1 MHSAIIVDDEQF
13 VRLGLRALIDWEALG
28 FHIVG
33 EADNGE
39 DALALISQLKPD
51 LVVTDIRMPVLD
63 GLELIRR
70 TRSSLNA
77 SLGAATSFIIIS
89 GFDDFKYAQQAV
101 RHGVTDFLLKPI
113 DEDELKTALNRLN
126 DELNRE
132 KVLRSKKEQ
141 FVNGSVIESLIKGEM
156 SEAEVDH
163 WAARLGIE
171 RGAKLY
177 YMFIE
182 PNDLH
187 PWRQGGNYSFDDE
200 RIYDAVKGALG
211 SALGRTE
218 SPYVHRH
225 RNRFGIV
232 VSAADL
238 VYTGGEIA
246 RFAERLLW
254 EIEQRIDRPFYIY
267 AGQPVEG
274 LHKIGVAYRSAREA
288 LQHKYMEDGTRIIVH
303 HPSRH
308 MPAPFVHADPQLLK
322 SMLEHLEER
331 NAEELQSTIEAI
343 FEQFRTKRFV
353 PAAVKAA
360 IHQFVSGIVGILQ
373 SVEIDAMKM
382 KSAEPIIGW
391 HDLNLTPQEL
401 KRLFEA
407 FVAESAERL
416 ASRRK
421 EFAKGGV
428 QKVKA
433 FIEAN
438 YRENMSLK
446 SIAARFFMNPVY
458 LGQLFKKTYGV
469 YFNDFLLQLRVEE
482 AKRLLRKTDMRIYE
496 VAEQVGF
503 NNADYFVTQ
512 FEKLEQMTPSEYRNK
527 LL

>member
-1 MHSAIIVDDEQF
+1 MHSAILVDDEQF
-13 VRLGLRALIDWEALG
+13 VRLGLRALIDWEAIG
-28 FHIVG
+28 FHIIG
-33 EADNGE
+33 ESDNGE

-70 TRSSLNA
+70 TRSGLDAA
-77 SLGAATSFIIIS
+77 SGSATSFIIIS

-101 RHGVTDFLLKPI
+101 RHGVNDFLLKPI
-113 DEDELKTALNRLN
+113 DEEELRTALVRLS
-126 DELNRE
+126 DELNRD
-132 KVLRSKKEQ
+132 KVLRGKKEQ
-141 FVNGSVIESLIKGEM
+141 LVNGSVMESLIKGEM
-156 SEAEVDH
+156 NEAEVDH

-171 RGAKLY
+171 HGTNLY

-187 PWRQGGNYSFDDE
+187 PWRQGEYYSFDDE
-200 RIYDAVKGALG
+200 RLYEAVKEALV
-211 SALGRTE
+211 SALGRTV

-225 RNRFGIV
+225 RNRFGVV

-238 VYTGGEIA
+238 SYTGGEIG

-274 LHKIGVAYRSAREA
+274 LTKVGAAYRSAREA
-288 LQHKYMEDGTRIIVH
+288 LLHKYMEDGSRIIVH

-308 MPAPFVHADPQLLK
+308 APAPFVHADPQLLK

-331 NAEELQSTIEAI
+331 NAEQLQTTVEAM
-343 FEQFRTKRFV
+343 FEQFKTKRFV
-353 PAAVKAA
+353 PDAVKAA
-360 IHQFVSGIVGILQ
+360 IHQCVSGIVGVLQ
-373 SVEIDAMKM
+373 SVEIDAMEM
-382 KSAEPIIGW
+382 SSSEPIIGW
-391 HDLNLTPQEL
+391 HDMNLTPQEL
-401 KRLFEA
+401 KRLLQA
-407 FVAESAERL
+407 FVAESAEQL

-438 YRENMSLK
+438 YRDNMSLK

-512 FEKLEQMTPSEYRNK
+512 FEKLERMTPSEYRNK

>member
-1 MHSAIIVDDEQF
+1 MHSAILVDDEQF
-13 VRLGLRALIDWEALG
+13 VRLGLRALIDWEAAG
-28 FHIVG
+28 FHIIG

-39 DALALISQLKPD
+39 DALALIDRLKPD

-70 TRSSLNA
+70 TRAGQSTLEGS
-77 SLGAATSFIIIS
+77 ATSFIIIS

-101 RHGVTDFLLKPI
+101 RYGVSDFLLKPI
-113 DEDELKTALNRLN
+113 DEKELTSALKRLDE
-126 DELNRE
+126 ELSRD
-132 KVLRSKKEQ
+132 KVLRGKKEQ
-141 FVNGSVIESLIKGEM
+141 LVNGSVMEALIKGEM
-156 SEAEVDH
+156 SEAEVDV

-171 RGAKLY
+171 RGARLY

-187 PWRQGGNYSFDDE
+187 PWYEGDIVSFDDE
-200 RIYDAVKGALG
+200 RIVHAVKGALI
-211 SALGRTE
+211 SVLGRTE

-225 RNRFGIV
+225 RNRFGV
-232 VSAADL
+232 VISAADL
-238 VYTGGEIA
+238 AYTGGEIG

-254 EIEQRIDRPFYIY
+254 EVEQRVDRPFYIY
-267 AGQPVEG
+267 VGQQVEG
-274 LHKIGVAYRSAREA
+274 LHMVGAAYQSAREA
-288 LQHKYMEDGTRIIVH
+288 LQYKYMEDEPRIIIH
-303 HPSRH
+303 HPSKYA
-308 MPAPFVHADPQLLK
+308 PAPFVHADPQLIK

-331 NAEELQSTIEAI
+331 NAEELQQAI
-343 FEQFRTKRFV
+343 DALFEQFRAKRFV

-360 IHQFVSGIVGILQ
+360 IHQCVSGIVSVLQ
-373 SVEIDAMKM
+373 SVEVDAMEM
-382 KSAEPIIGW
+382 NSAEPIISW
-391 HDLNLTPQEL
+391 HDLNLTPSEL
-401 KRLFEA
+401 KRLFQA
-407 FVAESAERL
+407 FVAESAGQL

-421 EFAKGGV
+421 ELAKGGV

-482 AKRLLRKTDMRIYE
+482 AKRLLRKTDLRIYE

-512 FEKLEQMTPSEYRNK
+512 FEKLERMTPSEYRNK